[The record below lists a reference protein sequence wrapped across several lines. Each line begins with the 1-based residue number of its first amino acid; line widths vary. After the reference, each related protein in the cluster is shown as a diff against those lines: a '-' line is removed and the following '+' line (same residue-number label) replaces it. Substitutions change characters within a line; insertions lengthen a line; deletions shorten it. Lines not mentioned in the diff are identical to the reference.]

1 MPRDPRQFLYD
12 VVTACQAIAAFC
24 SGKSGRDYQEDLLL
38 RSACERQ
45 FEIIGEAMT
54 RLRDADPTTFAAIP
68 AGKDIIA
75 FRNRLIHGYDTVD
88 SEIVWDV
95 IEQRIPA
102 LGDAARRLLHE
113 PEPPVSDVR

>member
-1 MPRDPRQFLYD
+1 M
-12 VVTACQAIAAFC
+12 
-24 SGKSGRDYQEDLLL
+24 L

-54 RLRDADPTTFAAIP
+54 RLRDRHPEVFGQIRDAPT
-68 AGKDIIA
+68 IIA

-95 IEQRIPA
+95 IQDKLPSLEQ
-102 LGDAARRLLHE
+102 AAGRLLATG
-113 PEPPVSDVR
+113 

>member
-1 MPRDPRQFLYD
+1 MPRDPRKLLYD
-12 VVTACQAIAAFC
+12 VATACAAIATFC
-24 SGKSGRDYQEDLLL
+24 AGRSLDDYEADLML

-54 RLRDADPTTFAAIP
+54 RLRDQHRDVFDRIDRAA
-68 AGKDIIA
+68 DIIA

-95 IEQRIPA
+95 IQTKLPELAA
-102 LGDAARRLLHE
+102 L
-113 PEPPVSDVR
+113 VRDQLAQTE

>member
-1 MPRDPRQFLYD
+1 MRSDPRKFLYD
-12 VVTACQAIAAFC
+12 IASAAATIRAFC
-24 SGKSGRDYQEDLLL
+24 DGLTLKDYERELML

-54 RLRDADPTTFAAIP
+54 RLRDRHSDVFAKLDDGP
-68 AGKDIIA
+68 VIIA

-95 IEQRIPA
+95 IESKLP
-102 LGDAARRLLHE
+102 RLLQAAE
-113 PEPPVSDVR
+113 ALLAAQA